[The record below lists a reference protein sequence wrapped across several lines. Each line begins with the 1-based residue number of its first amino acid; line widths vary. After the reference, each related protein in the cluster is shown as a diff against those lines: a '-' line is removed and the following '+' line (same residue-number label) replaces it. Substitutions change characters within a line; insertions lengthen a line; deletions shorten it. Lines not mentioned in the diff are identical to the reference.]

1 MSMLSHFFDFKPEA
15 LALDEQAM
23 ELCQPYFRHMEEI
36 RDFNQLKMLKAF
48 ADTQMSSTDMLGTTG
63 YGLWDTGRAKLEQI
77 FAEVM
82 GAEDA
87 LVRSQFQSGTHTL
100 AVALFGLLRA
110 GDTLLAATGRPYD
123 TLEGVIGLDGKGKG
137 TGTLMDYGVKYDEAP
152 LKPDFTPDYDLIA
165 QKAPGAKV
173 CHIQRSR
180 GYLQRNAFDLATIR
194 KIADTARAANPEII
208 VFVDNCYGEFTQTE
222 EPCQAGADLVVGSL
236 IKNAGGG
243 IQSTTNATRQASEQE
258 LAAKASKALD
268 EMMGFGTT
276 TVEAKSGYGLATE
289 HELKAL
295 EVIKDL
301 NDHHRM
307 DLVATFMGAH
317 LVPAEYKSN
326 RAEYVRLVCEEM
338 MPRVKEQGIAKFCD
352 VFCEADTF
360 TVEESRQVLEA
371 GLKYGLRPKIH
382 ADEIEAIGGSQLAG
396 EIGAISAE
404 HLIVCPPEGISSM
417 ARGGVIACLLP
428 ATSFNLGAVFAPARD
443 MVAAG
448 VPVAMATDF
457 NPGSCPCL
465 NMQFVINLGC
475 LKYKLTP
482 EEVLT
487 AVTLNGAAAI
497 DLADKVGSVE
507 EGKLGDL
514 VIWDAPDLDY
524 ICYRVGSNLAKTVI
538 KRGEIV

>member
-1 MSMLSHFFDFKPEA
+1 MLIEGGIIDSV
-15 LALDEQAM
+15 
-23 ELCQPYFRHMEEI
+23 
-36 RDFNQLKMLKAF
+36 
-48 ADTQMSSTDMLGTTG
+48 GTG
-63 YGLWDTGRAKLEQI
+63 SVPAVEG
-77 FAEVM
+77 AEVVDAGGHLVTPGLVDAHTHLIFGGWRQNELGLKLH
-82 GAEDA
+82 GA
-87 LVRSQFQSGTHTL
+87 S
-100 AVALFGLLRA
+100 
-110 GDTLLAATGRPYD
+110 Y
-123 TLEGVIGLDGKGKG
+123 LD
-137 TGTLMDYGVKYDEAP
+137 
-152 LKPDFTPDYDLIA
+152 
-165 QKAPGAKV
+165 
-173 CHIQRSR
+173 IQ
-180 GYLQRNAFDLATIR
+180 
-194 KIADTARAANPEII
+194 
-208 VFVDNCYGEFTQTE
+208 
-222 EPCQAGADLVVGSL
+222 
-236 IKNAGGG
+236 NAGGG

-326 RAEYVRLVCEEM
+326 REEYVRLVCEEM
-338 MPRVKEQGIAKFCD
+338 MPKVKEQGIAKFCD

-404 HLIVCPPEGISSM
+404 HLIVCPPEGIASM
-417 ARGGVIACLLP
+417 AKGGVIACLLP

-443 MVAAG
+443 MVKAG